1 MKPPERT
8 WRRAETPR
16 HALRRAGVERAA
28 RAAGP
33 RKRATAAS
41 ATCPAAATRAVGASA
56 GVRRA
61 VRRATRWLTTGGAG
75 RDRTIAL
82 RVRRAGP
89 RHRGREPMSRFPR
102 SKHCEGRSGLRRHA
116 HEATKQWPS
125 RGFATLATTRQWT
138 YAQAAPTPRWDL
150 VVLHGD
156 GGFPTWLDGRVE
168 PFAGGPLGETLA
180 PPGEG
185 LQYTRWVSRSLIRRR
200 GCRTPERADL
210 RRRVFL
216 L

>member
-1 MKPPERT
+1 MKLPERT

-16 HALRRAGVERAA
+16 HAPRRAGAERAA

-56 GVRRA
+56 GARRA
-61 VRRATRWLTTGGAG
+61 VRQATRWLTWPGWWRWPRPA
-75 RDRTIAL
+75 IAL

-102 SKHCEGRSGLRRHA
+102 SRHCEGRSGLRRHA
-116 HEATKQWPS
+116 HEATKQWTS

-138 YAQAAPTPRWDL
+138 YAQAAPRACRHLDRYYTGSVGPRVGWMPRRALCRGSPRRDAI
-150 VVLHGD
+150 
-156 GGFPTWLDGRVE
+156 PSTWEGRC
-168 PFAGGPLGETLA
+168 
-180 PPGEG
+180 
-185 LQYTRWVSRSLIRRR
+185 TRVGS
-200 GCRTPERADL
+200 A
-210 RRRVFL
+210 
-216 L
+216 